1 MHCPGTPRRTVA
13 SGRQKR
19 VLTARVTLRVDFAHK
34 VMGGANPLGGRRS
47 PRAKCSRR
55 GLSEIVQGISG
66 MGRLGGACSRSNTGV
81 RGSRSS
87 CLHRHSSPNQSSGT
101 SSFRDRSRS
110 WLHPALCRWGS
121 LRNLSPRSLND
132 SQHHTLSHP
141 WT

>member
-1 MHCPGTPRRTVA
+1 
-13 SGRQKR
+13 
-19 VLTARVTLRVDFAHK
+19 VLL
-34 VMGGANPLGGRRS
+34 
-47 PRAKCSRR
+47 
-55 GLSEIVQGISG
+55 VQGISG

-121 LRNLSPRSLND
+121 FAEPPAELVEQLAAPIRLSE
-132 SQHHTLSHP
+132 P